1 MTRPRDA
8 HPIGEPPIKIMSRE
22 VWVPV
27 EDKAAWARAD
37 TTGDVKGAS
46 VVLKRRDNG
55 EEITLPQAEFAK
67 LALTTYSEMDD
78 VVDDLTQVRQRAGCV
93 CDGTMRKPLAP
104 RPPILR
110 FNAVN
115 AHADGRCERRYDARH
130 SETEVRS

>member
-1 MTRPRDA
+1 
-8 HPIGEPPIKIMSRE
+8 MSRE

-78 VVDDLTQVRQRAGCV
+78 VVDDLTQVRKMAGCV
-93 CDGTMRKPLAP
+93 CVMERCGSPSPRAP
-104 RPPILR
+104 P
-110 FNAVN
+110 F
-115 AHADGRCERRYDARH
+115 
-130 SETEVRS
+130 

>member
-1 MTRPRDA
+1 M
-8 HPIGEPPIKIMSRE
+8 
-22 VWVPV
+22 PV

-78 VVDDLTQVRQRAGCV
+78 VVDDLTQVRRRAGCV
-93 CDGTMRKPLAP
+93 CAQVGHGGKQ
-104 RPPILR
+104 
-110 FNAVN
+110 
-115 AHADGRCERRYDARH
+115 AR
-130 SETEVRS
+130 SAREAGSRTP

>member
-78 VVDDLTQVRQRAGCV
+78 VVDDLTQVRQKGGLCV
-93 CDGTMRKPLAP
+93 
-104 RPPILR
+104 
-110 FNAVN
+110 
-115 AHADGRCERRYDARH
+115 
-130 SETEVRS
+130 

>member
-1 MTRPRDA
+1 
-8 HPIGEPPIKIMSRE
+8 MSRE

-67 LALTTYSEMDD
+67 LALTTYYEMDD

-93 CDGTMRKPLAP
+93 CVMERCGSPSPRAP
-104 RPPILR
+104 P
-110 FNAVN
+110 F
-115 AHADGRCERRYDARH
+115 
-130 SETEVRS
+130 